1 MRSAENS
8 FLPVENP
15 GEADTIAW
23 LGDPPS
29 RETINLLPSAGYTRG
44 TYRMWCKPPSKV
56 TKVLVYRHPLGP
68 VVVGIE
74 LFGPSNHDAA
84 PESVLLGFRTL
95 WMEAAITYE
104 IDEGAQLI
112 GFAVKERQEQDHGSR
127 FLALEDVKVGSEIP
141 ILCP

>member
-1 MRSAENS
+1 MNS
-8 FLPVENP
+8 LPTP
-15 GEADTIAW
+15 DH
-23 LGDPPS
+23 
-29 RETINLLPSAGYTRG
+29 TRG
-44 TYRMWCKPPSKV
+44 TYRMWCKPPNKV

-95 WMEAAITYE
+95 WMEAAITYG

-112 GFAVKERQEQDHGSR
+112 GFAIKERQEQDHASHP
-127 FLALEDVKVGSEIP
+127 LALEDIKVSSETSNFSSAGSD
-141 ILCP
+141 